1 MKRKM
6 ILPAVVVLLL
16 AAALTGLL
24 AACADKTENTGVFAS
39 GAVPVQDGYGN
50 WGYADSSG

>member
-16 AAALTGLL
+16 AAALTGVL

-39 GAVPVQDGYGN
+39 GAVPVQPKN
-50 WGYADSSG
+50 RR